1 MTKLADKMV
10 AILATDGFE
19 QSELFEPLKAL
30 KDAGVKVK
38 ILSLK
43 TGQIK
48 GWDEKDWGKEIA
60 VDMKVEDAKVDDF
73 DALVLPGGVIN
84 PDALRIN
91 KEAVGFIQKFGATG
105 KTIAAICHGPWTLIE
120 ADLVEGVT
128 MTSWPSLKM
137 DLTNAGAKWVDKQ
150 VAIDK
155 QFITSRNPKDLPA
168 FNQALIDAL
177 SKSQAVTTEASA
189 KKPMSKED
197 SDKNQVRS

>member
-43 TGQIK
+43 AGQIK

-177 SKSQAVTTEASA
+177 SKSQAVATEASA